1 MAEIKKILIA
11 NRGEIAVRVM
21 NTCRAKGI
29 KTVSIYKP
37 EEKNYPHALLAGE
50 SVCLGDGT
58 LGETYLNHDLLL
70 EIAKEHKAD
79 AIHPGYGF
87 LSENAEF
94 SSKVRK
100 NGLIFIGPSEESMR
114 LMGDKI
120 SSKIKMEEIN
130 APLIPGYHGDNQ
142 DPKFL
147 AEKAKEI
154 GYPVLVKASAGGGG
168 KGMRIVRSEKEF
180 DESLAAAKR
189 EALNAFGDDKV
200 LVEKFIENPRH
211 IEVQVFSD
219 QHGNHLHFLERE
231 CSIQRR
237 YQKIVE
243 ESPSPALS
251 PETRKDITE
260 TAAKIAAGINYEG
273 AGTVEFIYDEDGK
286 FYFLEMNTRLQV
298 EHPVTEM
305 ITGLDLVDLQI
316 QVAEGKPLPLKQE
329 DVAARGHAIEVRLYA
344 EDPDNEFL
352 PSTGKIERV
361 GAPSL
366 PGTRLDTGF
375 EDGNEVTI
383 NFDPMLAK
391 LIVHSSDRDQA
402 IEKMKAVLTDVP
414 FYGVK
419 TNRDYLSRI
428 LKHPKF
434 IEGETFTH
442 FVETWKKELQ
452 PSEMTAE
459 DKAKALLVYLKADHH
474 TLGSSVTGTQ
484 KVLGPWDTLSS
495 LRNV

>member
-11 NRGEIAVRVM
+11 NRGEIAVRVI
-21 NTCRAKGI
+21 NTCRSKGI

-37 EEKNYPHALLAGE
+37 EEKNYPHALLADE
-50 SVCLGDGT
+50 SICLGDGT
-58 LGETYLNHDLLL
+58 LGETYLNHTLLL
-70 EIAKEHKAD
+70 EIAKKHNAD

-94 SSKVRK
+94 SSFVRK
-100 NGLIFIGPSEESMR
+100 EGLIFIGPSEDSMK

-120 SSKIKMEEIN
+120 SSKVKMEEIN

-142 DPKFL
+142 DPSFL
-147 AEKAKEI
+147 SQKAKEI
-154 GYPVLVKASAGGGG
+154 SFPVLVKASAGGGG
-168 KGMRIVRSEKEF
+168 KGMRIVRTEKEF

-189 EALNAFGDDKV
+189 EAMNAFGNDKV
-200 LVEKFIENPRH
+200 LIEKFIVNPRH

-219 QHGNHLHFLERE
+219 QHGNHLHLLERE

-243 ESPSPALS
+243 ESPSPALT
-251 PETRKDITE
+251 PEIRKEITE
-260 TAAKIAAGINYEG
+260 TAAKIAAGIDYEG
-273 AGTVEFIYDEDGK
+273 AGTVEFILDEDGK

-316 QVAEGKPLPLKQE
+316 QVAEGKPLPIKQE
-329 DVAARGHAIEVRLYA
+329 DVSARGHAIEVRLYA

-352 PSTGKIERV
+352 PSTGKVEKV
-361 GAPSL
+361 GFPSM
-366 PGTRLDTGF
+366 PGSRLDTGF

-391 LIVHSSDRDQA
+391 LIVHSSDRNQA
-402 IEKMKAVLTDVP
+402 IEKMKVVLTDVP

-419 TNRDYLSRI
+419 TNRDYLRRI
-428 LKHPKF
+428 LNHPKF
-434 IEGETFTH
+434 IQGETFTH
-442 FVETWKKELQ
+442 FVETYKTELGPKEL
-452 PSEMTAE
+452 TAE
-459 DKAKALLVYLKADHH
+459 DKAKALLVYLKADQKGLAH
-474 TLGSSVTGTQ
+474 SSGQ
-484 KVLGPWDTLSS
+484 SNSNPGPWDRLAS
-495 LRNV
+495 LRTV

>member
-11 NRGEIAVRVM
+11 NRGEIAVRVI
-21 NTCRAKGI
+21 NTCRTKGI

-37 EEKNYPHALLAGE
+37 EEKKYPHALLADE
-50 SVCLGDGT
+50 SICLGEGT
-58 LGETYLNHDLLL
+58 LGETYLNHDLLV
-70 EIAKEHKAD
+70 EIAKKHNVD

-87 LSENAEF
+87 LSENAKF
-94 SSKVRK
+94 SSRVRK
-100 NGLIFIGPSEESMR
+100 EGIIFIGPSEDSMK

-120 SSKIKMEEIN
+120 SSKVKMEEIK

-142 DPKFL
+142 DPAFL
-147 AEKAKEI
+147 AQKAKEI

-168 KGMRIVRSEKEF
+168 KGMRIVKSDKEF
-180 DESLAAAKR
+180 NDSLAAAKR
-189 EALNAFGDDKV
+189 EAMNAFGDDKV
-200 LVEKFIENPRH
+200 LVEKFIVNPRH

-219 QHGNHLHFLERE
+219 RYGNHLHLLERE

-243 ESPSPALS
+243 ESPSPALT
-251 PETRKDITE
+251 PEIRKEITE
-260 TAAKIAAGINYEG
+260 TAAKIAAGIDYEG
-273 AGTVEFIYDEDGK
+273 AGTVEFILDEDGK

-329 DVAARGHAIEVRLYA
+329 DVVARGHAIEVRLYA

-361 GAPSL
+361 GFPSM

-391 LIVHSSDRDQA
+391 LIVHSSTRDQA
-402 IEKMKAVLTDVP
+402 IEKMKTVLPDVP

-419 TNRDYLSRI
+419 TNRDYLMRI

-434 IEGETFTH
+434 VEGETFTH
-442 FVETWKKELQ
+442 FVETWKSELG
-452 PSEMTAE
+452 PNEMSAE
-459 DKAKALLVYLKADHH
+459 EMAKAILVYLKA
-474 TLGSSVTGTQ
+474 GKSSHSEISSSRKQ
-484 KVLGPWDTLSS
+484 PGPWDTLSS